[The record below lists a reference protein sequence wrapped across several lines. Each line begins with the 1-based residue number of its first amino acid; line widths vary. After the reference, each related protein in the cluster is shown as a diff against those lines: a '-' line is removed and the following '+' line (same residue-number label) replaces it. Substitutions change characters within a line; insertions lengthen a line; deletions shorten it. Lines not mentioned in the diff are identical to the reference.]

1 VTSIKR
7 ANILVDNKGCIK
19 LADFGASKKVVKL
32 ATISEAKSMK
42 GTPYWTA
49 PEVICQ
55 TGHNWQ
61 ADMWSVGCTVIEMAT
76 GKPPWIQQFQEV
88 AALFHIG
95 TTKSHP
101 PIPEHLSHQGKDFLL
116 KCLQREPT
124 LRPSA
129 TALLKHPFVL
139 PCEIHRGLDG
149 SEDIQQQQA
158 ADNHLQ
164 QQQANRGNTEL
175 RSVKGTWRQI
185 GQDSWK
191 PTGVLGKGSSFSF
204 RGSHIL
210 GEEF

>member
-1 VTSIKR
+1 MTSIKGV
-7 ANILVDNKGCIK
+7 NILVDNKGCIK

-42 GTPYWTA
+42 GTHCWMA
-49 PEVICQ
+49 PEVIRQ

-61 ADMWSVGCTVIEMAT
+61 ADIWCVGCTLIEMAT
-76 GKPPWIQQFQEV
+76 GKPPWSQQFQEV
-88 AALFHIG
+88 AASFHIG

-129 TALLKHPFVL
+129 TELLKHPFVL
-139 PCEIHRGLDG
+139 TCENQGGLDD
-149 SEDIQQQQA
+149 SEDIQYHAA
-158 ADNHLQ
+158 ADGHLH
-164 QQQANRGNTEL
+164 
-175 RSVKGTWRQI
+175 SSRQI
-185 GQDSWK
+185 G
-191 PTGVLGKGSSFSF
+191 GKHRIAICERYMETDWPGQLEANWGAWQGFLLF
-204 RGSHIL
+204 FQRLPIL